1 MSMGRGTWSRLLLS
15 GVLALSAGSL
25 LAAPPVRVAAASS
38 LSFALPEIVNA
49 FRAQGGD
56 EIEISYG
63 SSGLFARQIAR
74 GAPFDL
80 FLSANEAYVDQLAR
94 AGLTRDEGTVYAVG
108 RLVLFVPSGSTITPE
123 TPLAELPRLHA
134 QGVLRRLAV
143 AHPEHAPYG
152 IAARQALE
160 QSGAWTGLK
169 NTLVIG
175 ESVAQTARFVT
186 TGAADAG
193 LLAHALALQPQVAGH
208 GRFALVPEAL
218 HVPLRQRMV
227 LLNRANTAAAAFY
240 AFLRE
245 PGAREILVRHGFY
258 TAQGG

>member
-1 MSMGRGTWSRLLLS
+1 MGHGVWSRLVLLGTLALCAGS
-15 GVLALSAGSL
+15 VLAAS
-25 LAAPPVRVAAASS
+25 PVRVAAASS
-38 LSFALPEIVNA
+38 LSFALPEIIKA

-56 EIEISYG
+56 EIEISFG

-74 GAPFDL
+74 GAPFDM
-80 FLSANEAYVDQLAR
+80 FMSANEAYVDQLAR

-108 RLVLFVPSGSTITPE
+108 RLVLFVPSGSTIAPE

-134 QGVLRRLAV
+134 QGRLRRLAL

-160 QSGAWTGLK
+160 QSGAWTELYE
-169 NTLVIG
+169 TLVIG
-175 ESVAQTARFVT
+175 ESVSQTARFVT

-193 LLAHALALQPQVAGH
+193 LLAHALALQPQVAAH
-208 GRFALVPEAL
+208 GSFALVPESL
-218 HVPLRQRMV
+218 HTPLRQRMA
-227 LLNRANTAAAAFY
+227 LLRGANPAAAAFY

-245 PGAREILVRHGFY
+245 SDARAILARHGFNM
-258 TAQGG
+258 AQGG